1 MNILIAPDKF
11 KGSLT
16 AQEVASG
23 IAKGL
28 GTQFHTTQLPMADGG
43 DGTLDIL
50 VHLTHGHLIQAQV
63 LDPLSRPIQATY
75 GITANGKT
83 AIVEMARASGLQLLL
98 ASERNPLYTS
108 SYGTGQLIRHAL
120 DQGVDEIVL
129 AIGGSAT
136 NDAGLG
142 MAAALGFQFEY
153 ASGASL
159 HPTGEN
165 LVRLNGIKTHKIHPG
180 ISRTKFVVLTD
191 VDNPLYGKQGAAW
204 IFGPQKGADEQAI
217 NQLDNGLR
225 QAEKVVAMALG
236 KRFNFPGAGAAGG
249 LGAGA
254 SAFLNAVVE
263 PGFDYTARLA
273 GLDHAIQ
280 KADVVI
286 TGEGHLDTQTLAGK
300 VVAGISRKCKTA
312 GKICIA
318 VVGQNSLSGDEM
330 ARLGLSQTF
339 SLVSTGISAEA
350 AMADARNVLGNITN
364 QQVLPW
370 LAGATLPG

>member
-11 KGSLT
+11 KGSLS
-16 AQEVASG
+16 AREVASE
-23 IAKGL
+23 IANGL
-28 GTQFHTTQLPMADGG
+28 GAKFHTTQLPMADGG
-43 DGTLDIL
+43 DGSLDIL
-50 VHLTHGHLIQAQV
+50 IHLTRGHLVQAQV
-63 LDPLSRPIQATY
+63 QDPLLRPIQAAY
-75 GITANGKT
+75 GITADGKT

-98 ASERNPLYTS
+98 AGERNPLYTS

-142 MAAALGFQFEY
+142 MAAALGFQFEDI
-153 ASGASL
+153 SGKPL

-165 LVRLNGIKTHKIHPG
+165 LVRLHQIKTHEIHPG
-180 ISRTKFVVLTD
+180 IAATKFVVLCD
-191 VDNPLYGKQGAAW
+191 VDNPLHGEQGAAR

-225 QAEKVVAMALG
+225 QVEKVVTRVLG
-236 KRFNFPGAGAAGG
+236 KQFNFPGAGAAGG

-254 SAFLNAVVE
+254 SAFLNAVAE
-263 PGFDYTARLA
+263 PGFDYIARRS
-273 GLDHAIQ
+273 GLDLAIQ
-280 KADVVI
+280 SADLVI
-286 TGEGHLDTQTLAGK
+286 TGEGRLDTQTFSGK

-312 GKICIA
+312 GKVCIA
-318 VVGQNSLSGDEM
+318 VVGQNALNGDEI
-330 ARLGLSQTF
+330 ARLGLSQAF
-339 SLVSTGISAEA
+339 SLVNPGISAEA
-350 AMADARNVLGNITN
+350 AMADVRNVLGHVIN
-364 QQVLPW
+364 QQLLPW